1 MTKEWTKYKD
11 TILSLYKDQ
20 SKTLDEVR
28 RIMRENYGF
37 EASVRAYRSRF
48 DKWGINKY
56 NIARRKSATATMAAN
71 YEPATRAG
79 DVNTVDCFQRS
90 GVQSQIPWSR
100 HFSAPDLPVV
110 ESDAS
115 LYPQHTVHSQIKSEA
130 HTDNLSPVS
139 TIFGHDQVEQQYCSL
154 AVQEDQNIKALVH
167 HFPRQEDGIGVVQ
180 EHSMLG
186 SQFPY
191 NSPGNA
197 SSFTDLDYI
206 VFQLQV
212 PFQLDQLETLLH
224 CLRKKPDNHVPLAT
238 GYSPFPYMANLFFK
252 HLLSRNHN
260 AGNRGNND
268 ELLGVLS
275 QCFLHFIIQGADPNV
290 LVGGTPIL
298 FRLLDDPVATGTY
311 GPFWKCVQCLALK
324 ASPIINQQGRN
335 GGNTPNA
342 LHLLLERASDGSNS
356 ASPTPIETQ
365 NRIQLMIQLI
375 PRLAGLG
382 RLNDRNAQGLSAL
395 QLYARRFAARDGHH
409 FFRVCAEFV
418 RHGADADADGVVPAG
433 FAGELRTAYC
443 TGNLSP
449 GLQQQGGGGIGGGAT
464 AITPWA
470 TIWLSACRLSLC
482 GDEAAVE
489 EHLSILQ
496 YCAARGQADTGAYY
510 LRTLLP
516 RPVPQSAVL
525 ASPATSR
532 SDGSEERNYT
542 W

>member
-37 EASVRAYRSRF
+37 EAS
-48 DKWGINKY
+48 
-56 NIARRKSATATMAAN
+56 RRSATATMAAN

-79 DVNTVDCFQRS
+79 DVNTVDSFQRS
-90 GVQSQIPWSR
+90 GVQSQMPWSR

-110 ESDAS
+110 EDDAS
-115 LYPQHTVHSQIKSEA
+115 LYLQHAVHSQIKSEA
-130 HTDNLSPVS
+130 HTDNMSPVS
-139 TIFGHDQVEQQYCSL
+139 TTFGHDQVEQSYCSL
-154 AVQEDQNIKALVH
+154 TVQEGQNLKALVH
-167 HFPRQEDGIGVVQ
+167 QFPRQEDGIGVAQ

-186 SQFPY
+186 SHFPH
-191 NSPGNA
+191 NSPSNA
-197 SSFTDLDYI
+197 SSLTDLDYI
-206 VFQLQV
+206 ILQLQI
-212 PFQLDQLETLLH
+212 PFQLDQLEMLLQ
-224 CLRKKPDNHVPLAT
+224 CLRKEPDSHVPLSP
-238 GYSPFPYMANLFFK
+238 GYSPFPYVANLFFK
-252 HLLSRNHN
+252 HLLPRNHN
-260 AGNRGNND
+260 AGNKGNY
-268 ELLGVLS
+268 ELLGVLC
-275 QCFLHFIIQGADPNV
+275 QCFQYFISQGADPNI
-290 LVGGTPIL
+290 LVGGTPLL
-298 FRLLDDPVATGTY
+298 FRLLDDPVATGAY
-311 GPFWKCVQCLALK
+311 GPFWECVRCLALK
-324 ASPIINQQGRN
+324 VPPIINQQDRH
-335 GGNTPNA
+335 GGNMHNAPNA
-342 LHLLLERASDGSNS
+342 LHVLLERAPDGETSVP
-356 ASPTPIETQ
+356 PTPIETQ
-365 NRIQLMIQLI
+365 NRIQLTTMLI
-375 PRLAGLG
+375 SRLAGLG

-395 QLYARRFAARDGHH
+395 HLYARRFAARDGHH

-433 FAGELRTAYC
+433 FAGEVRTAYR
-443 TGNLSP
+443 TGSLSP
-449 GLQQQGGGGIGGGAT
+449 GLQQQSGVGVGVGVGGGAT

-470 TIWLSACRLSLC
+470 TIWISACRLSLC

-489 EHLSILQ
+489 EHLSFLQ
-496 YCAARGQADTGAYY
+496 YGAAGGQADTGAYY